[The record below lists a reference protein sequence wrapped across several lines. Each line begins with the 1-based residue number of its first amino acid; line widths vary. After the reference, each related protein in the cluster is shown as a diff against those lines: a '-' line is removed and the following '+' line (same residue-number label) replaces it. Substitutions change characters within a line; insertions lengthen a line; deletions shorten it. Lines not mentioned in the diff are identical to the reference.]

1 MSDFVGGRGRPR
13 RSRKPNALDQIVDV
27 LSVSLLIRCIVLP
40 FLIAAA
46 ARGTEQ
52 NGYVRRALLRIRLER
67 LIGAAQPDVLGI
79 KYTPGDDPV

>member
-1 MSDFVGGRGRPR
+1 VAAFTAKHEMQGYLRRRLSAVEADRGDQESPT
-13 RSRKPNALDQIVDV
+13 DQIVDV

-52 NGYVRRALLRIRLER
+52 NGYGPGRAIVQRFFR
-67 LIGAAQPDVLGI
+67 QPG
-79 KYTPGDDPV
+79 